1 LVAVADSATITKT
14 DRSDKVVIKKSYKR
28 IEADKHYLGKRITQ
42 IKFFTKISD
51 HQQSEAQNCS
61 RGLSHT
67 PISAGG
73 R

>member
-1 LVAVADSATITKT
+1 LVSDAGSATITKT
-14 DRSDKVVIKKSYKR
+14 DRSDKMIIKKSYKR

-42 IKFFTKISD
+42 LKFFTKISD
-51 HQQSEAQNCS
+51 HQQSEALTCS
-61 RGLSHT
+61 RGLSRT

>member
-1 LVAVADSATITKT
+1 M
-14 DRSDKVVIKKSYKR
+14 VIKKSYKR
-28 IEADKHYLGKRITQ
+28 IEADKHYPGKRITQ

-51 HQQSEAQNCS
+51 HQQSEALTCS
-61 RGLSHT
+61 RGFSHT